1 MDGEDVRFRQVKY
14 ALVLI
19 IVFIVFVFVSL
30 DATGQKK
37 KENGEE
43 TNKEVTIDPSTLSE
57 NEKIDAGIVVGNI
70 DYLLESGEVDILL
83 TSGDEDE
90 FIESGEVSDSFES
103 GDEITLLDEV
113 VEEETI
119 ISGENLSGEAN

>member
-30 DATGQKK
+30 DATGLLNKD
-37 KENGEE
+37 NSEE
-43 TNKEVTIDPSTLSE
+43 TNKDGIVDPSSLSPNEKVDAGLIIEDLDYLSE
-57 NEKIDAGIVVGNI
+57 FRED
-70 DYLLESGEVDILL
+70 ESLL
-83 TSGDEDE
+83 TSSDEE
-90 FIESGEVSDSFES
+90 EIIESGEVGDSFES